1 MRRLTVQL
9 YDFQAQER
17 RIKALER
24 EVDAAVAA
32 AGHARA
38 EKKQAEAAQHAAE
51 ARTKEFL
58 QELDDTT
65 RKSCLIMTGGFSL
78 SFVFSCD

>member
-1 MRRLTVQL
+1 MRKAYCKLC
-9 YDFQAQER
+9 DFQAQER

-32 AGHARA
+32 AAHARA

-65 RKSCLIMTGGFSL
+65 RKSCLCMGWRFQL
-78 SFVFSCD
+78 VFFLL